1 MELYDITLNEWSI
14 LEEKLPIRLSNHACL
29 SIEENKV
36 MILGGGSVDGFS
48 LDIYQF
54 NLDTRE
60 IKVTTRMQ
68 AGRDLR
74 NKVFAYN
81 DEVYVVGGCKS
92 CSGEKINLNSQQ
104 WTNLKH
110 YSTLVNDPL
119 DSWYLALVYQNPL
132 LQAREQDSM
141 FRISDK
147 LPALESHYPNEFLP
161 VQNDDELEDNS
172 YLGPIPGMTYHLP
185 PGSEFEYDDGVSLE
199 HSNYG
204 EEELPDLAEDHE
216 MDLSHTAYDQ

>member
-1 MELYDITLNEWSI
+1 
-14 LEEKLPIRLSNHACL
+14 
-29 SIEENKV
+29 

-54 NLDTRE
+54 SLDTRE
-60 IKVTTRMQ
+60 IKVSTRMQ

-92 CSGEKINLNSQQ
+92 CSGEKINLNTQQ

-141 FRISDK
+141 FRISEK
-147 LPALESHYPNEFLP
+147 LPALETHYQAEYMAEA
-161 VQNDDELEDNS
+161 QDDELEENS
-172 YLGPIPGMTYHLP
+172 YLGPMPGMGAYHLP
-185 PGSEFEYDDGVSLE
+185 GSDFEYDDGVSLE
-199 HSNYG
+199 NSHYG
-204 EEELPDLAEDHE
+204 EEDLQELPEEDD
-216 MDLSHTAYDQ
+216 MDASHVPYDD